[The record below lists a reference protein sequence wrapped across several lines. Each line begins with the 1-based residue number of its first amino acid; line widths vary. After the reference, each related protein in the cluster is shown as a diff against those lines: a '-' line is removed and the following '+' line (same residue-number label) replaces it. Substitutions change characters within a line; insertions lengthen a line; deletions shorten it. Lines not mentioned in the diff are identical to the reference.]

1 FVGSCVRLPVTRH
14 PPPPDIGNQRN
25 ETQNPRL
32 ETPLPRSR
40 VSRGETER
48 GWAMGIAS
56 HNDDRSP
63 RRRQEGPRVSYW
75 FSWPRTAKYLPFETS
90 PPGPLSSAAGEGE
103 LLRRV
108 LPFSFPLSTLWRG
121 GQGVRF

>member
-48 GWAMGIAS
+48 GWAMGIAI

-63 RRRQEGPRVSYW
+63 RRRQEGPRVSYGEAGGLRPS
-75 FSWPRTAKYLPFETS
+75 FSPKKS
-90 PPGPLSSAAGEGE
+90 PGFQLGALSACAT
-103 LLRRV
+103 R
-108 LPFSFPLSTLWRG
+108 
-121 GQGVRF
+121 